1 MDVLMTVLGV
11 ILLIAAIFLVIAVLM
26 QSSKSHKLS
35 GTIAGGA
42 ETFFGKSKGATIDK
56 KLNTLTAV
64 VAVIFVVL
72 VAVMY
77 IIQPTV
83 DYTNNGGIVVEDTDS
98 DAVDSDA
105 IDDISDTDA
114 DDDSDAEIESNAD
127 DAVVDSDAEVESDAD
142 DAVVESDNTDVES
155 DVVDDETVSE

>member
-1 MDVLMTVLGV
+1 MDMLMTILGI
-11 ILLIAAIFLVIAVLM
+11 ILLVAAIFLVIAVLM

-56 KLNTLTAV
+56 KLNTLTAI

-77 IIQPTV
+77 IIQPNTEYETV
-83 DYTNNGGIVVEDTDS
+83 DPSVTDS
-98 DAVDSDA
+98 
-105 IDDISDTDA
+105 
-114 DDDSDAEIESNAD
+114 
-127 DAVVDSDAEVESDAD
+127 VVDTSAD
-142 DAVVESDNTDVES
+142 TVVESDSEVATDL
-155 DVVDDETVSE
+155 DVDSAEASEDIEAAAE